1 MSGRKDPSNSYQMV
15 SPSISTTSGM
25 NGLDCLRRVDSLF
38 VKQYVSLTEG
48 KLVWKKVKFIFM
60 IIEVICGFASEA
72 KFDIFNDRNERI
84 LQAFESK

>member
-15 SPSISTTSGM
+15 SPSISTTGGM

-48 KLVWKKVKFIFM
+48 KLV
-60 IIEVICGFASEA
+60 
-72 KFDIFNDRNERI
+72 
-84 LQAFESK
+84 